1 MWLQGQ
7 VSMPNDKLLQE
18 ECASYK
24 WGSGGCRRDELAR
37 LFMTPKE
44 KIRQEIARSPD
55 RLDAIV
61 NSFGINDYAL
71 QPA

>member
-1 MWLQGQ
+1 
-7 VSMPNDKLLQE
+7 MPNDKVLQE

-24 WGSGGCRRDELAR
+24 WGTGACRRDELAR

-44 KIRQEIARSPD
+44 KIRMEIGHSPD

-61 NSFGINDYAL
+61 NSFGVNDYAL